1 MNVTSSTALTGM
13 SAAQS
18 KLNASAHNIANL
30 STQGFTRQEV
40 VQSTAVSGSGTQT
53 SLRSSPAGVG
63 NNLEADLIQQ
73 LQSALTYQANV
84 SVLKTNNQVM
94 GTLINIKA

>member
-1 MNVTSSTALTGM
+1 MNVTSSTALSGM
-13 SAAQS
+13 YAAQS

-30 STQGFTRQEV
+30 GTQGFTRQEV
-40 VQSTAVSGSGTQT
+40 LQSSAAGGGTQV